1 MTEQQTDR
9 RRFDRVATDKP
20 VVVVDSDG
28 EHPGIVVDVSLRG
41 ALLELDNGWRPAL
54 GDAVNARIA
63 IDESENCCIY
73 AEGEVAHLDGNR
85 IGLHCLIMDL
95 DSASNLRR
103 LVELN
108 LADPELLERNLT
120 ELINA

>member
-1 MTEQQTDR
+1 MTEQHSDR
-9 RRFDRVATDKP
+9 RRFDRIATDKP
-20 VVVVDSDG
+20 VVVVDGDG
-28 EHPGIVVDVSLRG
+28 EHAGTVVDISLRG

-63 IDESENCCIY
+63 IDDSDNCCIY
-73 AEGEVAHLDGNR
+73 AEGEVAHLEGNR

-95 DSASNLRR
+95 ESASNLRR

-108 LADPELLERNLT
+108 LADAELLERNLA

>member
-1 MTEQQTDR
+1 MTGQHTDR

-20 VVVVDSDG
+20 VVIVDSGGEYAGTVVD
-28 EHPGIVVDVSLRG
+28 ISLRG
-41 ALLELDNGWRPAL
+41 ALLELENGWRPAL

-63 IDESENCCIY
+63 IDDSDNCCIY

-108 LADPELLERNLT
+108 LADPELLERNLA

>member
-1 MTEQQTDR
+1 M
-9 RRFDRVATDKP
+9 
-20 VVVVDSDG
+20 VDNGG
-28 EHPGIVVDVSLRG
+28 EHAGIVVDISLRG
-41 ALLELDNGWRPAL
+41 ALLELHDDWRPAL
-54 GDAVNARIA
+54 GDAVNARITL
-63 IDESENCCIY
+63 DDGDNCCIY
-73 AEGEVAHLDGNR
+73 AEGEVAHLEHNR

-108 LADPELLERNLT
+108 LADPDLLERNLV